1 VIDLRYSLDCL
12 EVPGRLDLAGVS
24 ASSVERK
31 KAGAGRIG
39 RSFLRITV
47 IGCGYVGLVTGTCLA
62 ELGHEVICTDND
74 RDRIAKLKAGIVPI
88 YEPHLD
94 ALLAAN
100 CQAKRLSF
108 TQDAGEAVRAGDAIF
123 ICVGTPPLENG
134 DADLSAIDSVARLI
148 AVEAKN
154 PKLVVEKSTV
164 PVQTGEQL
172 KRALGFY
179 RGRTG
184 FEFRVASNPEFL
196 REGTAVEDFLHPDR
210 IVIGVEDQAGEATLR
225 EIYRPILEDRF
236 SCPVHEK
243 RCRQIRDVKFVVT
256 TVNSAELIKHAC
268 NSFLAMKISYAN
280 LIADLCEK
288 VDADIDEVAQT
299 MGMDPRI
306 GPAFLNAGLGFG
318 GFCLPKDVQAFIR
331 LAERCGVDP
340 GLLREVERVN
350 KRRVDRFLEKTWR
363 ALWVVKDKR
372 VGVLGL
378 AFKPNTDDV
387 RFAPSLEVVR
397 RLLADGASVRAHDEQ
412 AMAKVSALFPKVA
425 CQRTPYEVAENADA
439 LLILTESET
448 YRTLDWRRIHEVM
461 ARPLVIDGRNLLN
474 PALMNEIGFEYHS
487 FGRRRQSPAPVPV
500 PAEPAESHLTVSQVS
515 LAS

>member
-1 VIDLRYSLDCL
+1 
-12 EVPGRLDLAGVS
+12 
-24 ASSVERK
+24 
-31 KAGAGRIG
+31 
-39 RSFLRITV
+39 
-47 IGCGYVGLVTGTCLA
+47 
-62 ELGHEVICTDND
+62 LGHEVVCTDND
-74 RDRIAKLKAGIVPI
+74 RERIAKLKAGIVPI

-94 ALLAAN
+94 TLLAEN

-108 TQDAGEAVRAGDAIF
+108 TQDAGEAVRAGDTIF

-148 AVEAKN
+148 AVEAQG

-164 PVQTGEQL
+164 PAQTGRQL
-172 KRALGFY
+172 ERALRFY
-179 RGRTG
+179 RGKTG

-210 IVIGVEDQAGEATLR
+210 IVIGVEDSAAEAMLG
-225 EIYRPILEDRF
+225 EIYRPILEHKR
-236 SCPVHEK
+236 SCPVHGN
-243 RCRQIRDVKFVVT
+243 RCRQTGDVKFVVT

-280 LIADLCEK
+280 MIADLCEK
-288 VDADIDEVAQT
+288 VDADIDEVART

-331 LAERCGVDP
+331 LADRCGVDS

-350 KRRVDRFLEKTWR
+350 KRRVDQFLEKMNR

-378 AFKPNTDDV
+378 AFKPHTDDV

-397 RLLADGASVRAHDEQ
+397 RLLADGAEVRAYDEQ
-412 AMAKVSALFPKVA
+412 AMPKVSALFPKLA
-425 CQRTPYEVAENADA
+425 CQRTPYEVAQNADA
-439 LLILTESET
+439 LLILTESDT
-448 YRTLDWRRIHEVM
+448 YRKLDWRRIYEVM
-461 ARPLVIDGRNLLN
+461 ARPLVIDGRNLLD
-474 PALMNEIGFEYHS
+474 PALMDKIGFEYHS
-487 FGRRRQSPAPVPV
+487 FGRRRQSPVLVAMPDR
-500 PAEPAESHLTVSQVS
+500 ATEPHLTVSEVPLVS
-515 LAS
+515 